1 MRLLRKLKFARNDN
15 LRLRAQDFLP
25 IYDVGMNIVAGGYV
39 RSTKKSHS
47 LVRTA
52 TRLGEEV

>member
-25 IYDVGMNIVAGGYV
+25 IYDVWMNIVTNSGSSGTCYIP
-39 RSTKKSHS
+39 KY
-47 LVRTA
+47 
-52 TRLGEEV
+52 EVL